1 MPEVAS
7 LYELE
12 PVGPGSPPGRRS
24 LEASSPQSGGKS
36 ADRAGLD
43 NPAFEECDSD
53 SIDLTSPR
61 PDQVEIHIN
70 FNSALFV
77 VVRLQFMDYFI
88 MYEVLP
94 FLGIRVF

>member
-12 PVGPGSPPGRRS
+12 PVGPGSLPGRRS
-24 LEASSPQSGGKS
+24 HEASSPQSCRKS

-43 NPAFEECDSD
+43 NAAFEECDSD

-61 PDQVEIHIN
+61 ADQVGIYIT
-70 FNSALFV
+70 FNYALFV
-77 VVRLQFMDYFI
+77 VVW
-88 MYEVLP
+88 P
-94 FLGIRVF
+94 